1 MKHDMRN
8 SVRRTATALATLFII
23 GAPISSVQAAEDKWK
38 FEITPYLWTA
48 GVDGDVTVNGHTTNV
63 KISFKDMLDATN
75 AAFSFLG
82 VAQYGRVVLW
92 GQVDYVSLDTDN
104 IDNPPAN
111 ARLEM
116 DSTMSTLAVGY
127 QFDGWANGQ
136 TVDVLIGRR
145 QLALDNKL
153 TVNGVGTF
161 QKNTDIDD
169 TVLVVRPSF
178 PISERWRFNPTL
190 SYGKGDSKKTYELQP
205 QFQYQIS
212 KNWATRLGYRSLTYN
227 FEGDKSNTLDVT
239 LSGFIIGFGGT
250 F

>member
-116 DSTMSTLAVGY
+116 DSTMSTLAMGY

-145 QLALDNKL
+145 QTGLGQQTNSEWSRHFPEKHGYRRYSAGRASQFPDFGALA
-153 TVNGVGTF
+153 V
-161 QKNTDIDD
+161 QPHA
-169 TVLVVRPSF
+169 VVRQ
-178 PISERWRFNPTL
+178 RRFQEDL
-190 SYGKGDSKKTYELQP
+190 
-205 QFQYQIS
+205 
-212 KNWATRLGYRSLTYN
+212 
-227 FEGDKSNTLDVT
+227 
-239 LSGFIIGFGGT
+239 
-250 F
+250 